1 MSSDEPRVSNVNRAG
16 RCQTRKKLPSG
27 ALSRDNDGD
36 PEAAGTI
43 GHNPVVTDTV
53 CVLRH
58 KGHAVCATRLSS
70 EALEQELARRARQ
83 AEDEPVDL
91 LTEMVNQLRS
101 EIDQNLNGPSC
112 LVASEG
118 AKHEDLTV
126 TLIKNLFA
134 ERIALE
140 FYREALHLFREREA
154 ERHVTNQ
161 HE

>member
-1 MSSDEPRVSNVNRAG
+1 MSSDEPRVSNVNRVG
-16 RCQTRKKLPSG
+16 HCQARKNATKG
-27 ALSRDNDGD
+27 ALTQDNDSD

-43 GHNPVVTDTV
+43 DNELVVTDTV
-53 CVLRH
+53 CVLRY

-70 EALEQELARRARQ
+70 EALEQKLARRARQ

-91 LTEMVNQLRS
+91 LTEMVNQLRR
-101 EIDQNLNGPSC
+101 EIDQNLNGSSC

-118 AKHEDLTV
+118 SQREDLTV
-126 TLIKNLFA
+126 SLTKNLFA

-140 FYREALHLFREREA
+140 FYRETLHFFRERLA

-161 HE
+161 LE